1 MITSF
6 FVSFAAYVLQ
16 SIVLLFP
23 ASEGLP
29 SDVSAAL
36 TQFGGYVGILS
47 PILPISTMA
56 TVFALVITFEL
67 SVFGF
72 KGIKWLISH
81 VPFVGGRG

>member
-16 SIVLLFP
+16 TIVAIFP
-23 ASEGLP
+23 DSTGLP
-29 SDVSAAL
+29 TDVTTAL

-47 PILPISTMA
+47 PILPISSLA

-67 SVFGF
+67 SVFAF